1 MKYPLILGVFV
12 LLAVHEARSEPA
24 CAAAPAPLA
33 THAGQ
38 VHLAHTTIRSIGKGD
53 PVVLIPGL
61 ASPAAVWDGVAPD
74 LAKTRRVITV
84 EINGFGGGDSG
95 GNDQPGLLAGAVAD
109 LAGWLAA
116 NHVERP
122 AVIGHSMGGLI
133 GMMLVRDHPERVGR
147 LMVVD
152 ALPFFGVLMGP
163 GATVD
168 TLRPAAAG
176 MRDSMRAATT
186 PSDAPPNMSN
196 SPAGLAQVTAWM
208 RGTDRKVVAEALY
221 EDLTTDMRPDVARIG
236 ARPLTILYAIPNP
249 QSEPMVRKLYADAYA
264 AAPGV
269 KLVPVENSYHFI
281 MLDQPARFRAA
292 VQDFI
297 AGK

>member
-1 MKYPLILGVFV
+1 MKYPV
-12 LLAVHEARSEPA
+12 LLAAVALLTFHEGRPA
-24 CAAAPAPLA
+24 PAFAAAPTAAVQAP
-33 THAGQ
+33 
-38 VHLAHTTIRSIGKGD
+38 VRLAHITIRSIGRGD

-61 ASPAAVWDGVAPD
+61 ASPAAVWDGIAPD
-74 LAKTRRVITV
+74 LARNHRVLTV

-95 GNDQPGLLAGAVAD
+95 GNDQPGLLVGAVAD

-116 NHVERP
+116 NHIERP

-168 TLRPAAAG
+168 TLRPTAAS
-176 MRDSMRAATT
+176 MRDTIRNATA

-196 SPAGLAQVTAWM
+196 SPAGLAQVTNWM
-208 RGTDRKVVAEALY
+208 RGADRKVVAEALY
-221 EDLTTDMRPDVARIG
+221 EDLTTDARPDVGRIG
-236 ARPLTILYAIPNP
+236 ARPLTIVYAVPNP
-249 QSEPMVRKLYADAYA
+249 QAEPMVRKIYADAYA

-269 KLVPVENSYHFI
+269 KLVPVESSYHFI

-292 VQDFI
+292 VDDFI